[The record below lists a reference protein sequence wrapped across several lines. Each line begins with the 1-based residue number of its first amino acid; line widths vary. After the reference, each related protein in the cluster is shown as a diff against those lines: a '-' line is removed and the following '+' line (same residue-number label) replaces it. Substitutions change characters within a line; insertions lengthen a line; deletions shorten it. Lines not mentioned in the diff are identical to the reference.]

1 MKTPLPNYRIQIRKF
16 VMCRTQEDLD
26 KLEQKMD
33 TLAEDKYEWYFYS
46 NAISFGDGVVFQICY
61 DKPYEEKK
69 S

>member
-1 MKTPLPNYRIQIRKF
+1 MRTPLPNYLIQIRKF

-33 TLAEDKYEWYFYS
+33 TLAEDKYDWYFGKT
-46 NAISFGDGVVFQICY
+46 IQFGDGVIFEICY